1 MPASLTSF
9 IDGKFDDN
17 STAAKIQTWMQTV
30 VDNHHDGTKK
40 RQIMSYLVKLI
51 ENDENITRNAQFKVS
66 AAKHKL
72 KALNSA
78 LEHPTAHVDDLLT
91 TLTLTDAQKDAA
103 VRTLLT
109 TDNSDSH
116 PGALTFTSTLV
127 VNGDNV
133 HLTGD
138 DNGLGARTLSGGLA
152 TTTVVQGGISIQGS
166 NIVIKGIHFDNS
178 SSGTAV
184 DFKCVTFTGAT
195 ENVTFVNCIF
205 EGPLLTNAETV
216 WWYGGDPVITTPL
229 SQTQYLSGN
238 VTIKNCIIKNW
249 FWWMLMDAN
258 TGSATPTLALKNVL
272 FTENY
277 VVGDTASIY
286 PGVGSIAFRGMQS
299 DPGALAIISKNTFD
313 YNTTALFWNGVEV
326 NNFQRVYVRDNDL
339 FDRSGG
345 SSGNLVKGFFQS
357 WSKAGVFTFQAE
369 RNRCQGV
376 NVCHALA
383 LGNVGAATFYGC
395 SPESYIIVTADDLA
409 SNKANT
415 TTGNAISLIYPFN
428 GAGNPTQAVISGAV
442 PTITNTSGK
451 SVVYQT
457 SDWVDP

>member
-40 RQIMSYLVKLI
+40 RQIMSYLAKLI
-51 ENDENITRNAQFKVS
+51 ENDENIIRNAQFKVS
-66 AAKHKL
+66 AAKHKI
-72 KALNSA
+72 KALNA
-78 LEHPTAHVDDLLT
+78 VLEHPSAHVDDLLT

-152 TTTVVQGGISIQGS
+152 TTTIVEGGITLQGS

-184 DFKCVTFTGAT
+184 DFKCVSFTGAT
-195 ENVTFVNCIF
+195 ENVTFINCIF
-205 EGPLLTNAETV
+205 EGPLLTNAETA
-216 WWYGGDPVITTPL
+216 WWYGGVEN
-229 SQTQYLSGN
+229 SSTQYLSGN

-277 VVGDTASIY
+277 IVGDTASIY

-345 SSGNLVKGFFQS
+345 TAGNLVKGFFQT
-357 WSKAGVFTFQAE
+357 WSKAGVYTFQAE

-409 SNKANT
+409 SNKAST

>member
-40 RQIMSYLVKLI
+40 RQIMSYLAKLI
-51 ENDENITRNAQFKVS
+51 ENDENIIRNAQFKVS
-66 AAKHKL
+66 AAKHKM
-72 KALNSA
+72 KALNAA

-133 HLTGD
+133 HLTGA

-152 TTTVVQGGISIQGS
+152 TTTIVEGGITLQGS

-184 DFKCVTFTGAT
+184 DFKCVSFTGAT
-195 ENVTFVNCIF
+195 ENVTFINCIF
-205 EGPLLTNAETV
+205 EGPLLTNAETA
-216 WWYGGDPVITTPL
+216 WWYGGVEN
-229 SQTQYLSGN
+229 SSTQYLSGN

-277 VVGDTASIY
+277 IVGDTASIY
-286 PGVGSIAFRGMQS
+286 PGVGSIAFRGKQS

-339 FDRSGG
+339 FDRSGVTA
-345 SSGNLVKGFFQS
+345 GNLVKGFFQS

-395 SPESYIIVTADDLA
+395 SPESYIIVTAADLA